1 MSVRLKIWIAMA
13 GLVLWM
19 SGCYLIISHIFAE
32 SQFRHFTE
40 EARVQSATRWTQ
52 VIERYYKEHGSFSGI
67 QDAVTESV
75 VQFGTGTSL
84 EEISIRSLDGKQ
96 IANISL
102 TPSPPDPDDSSG
114 VTVPIVVNG
123 KPIADA
129 VVYDRVIEG
138 LEVLQ
143 ETTLQSVATAT
154 LVGLLLTAVIALVAG
169 GWVSR
174 LITKPLRSIM
184 QGIRQIG
191 GGNLQTKVNVRSH
204 DEFARLAGA
213 LNEMSRQLSDAVQ
226 TRKRLVADVAH
237 ELRTPITIIQGQ
249 LDLIQDGLQPAEPSS
264 LLPIQD
270 EVIRLRTLID
280 ELHQLALAESHQ
292 LTLHTTTVE
301 FVGWVSQLT
310 EKFRAEALLRDVE
323 MDFHSEIKEAYI
335 AADSHRLTQVFANLV
350 SNALR
355 YTPASGAIR
364 LSVFPHPDNQDMV
377 CAAIADTGPGIP
389 PQQVEHI
396 FDRFYRTEEARS
408 RESGGL
414 GLGLAIAKELAE
426 LHGGSIEVASKPGSG
441 STFTVTLPLLRRL
454 EGESAIS

>member
-1 MSVRLKIWIAMA
+1 MSVRLRIWIAMA

-19 SGCYLIISHIFAE
+19 SGCYLVISHIFAE
-32 SQFRHFTE
+32 SQFRHFTT
-40 EARVQSATRWTQ
+40 EARIQSATSWTQ
-52 VIERYYKEHGSFSGI
+52 VIERYYQQHGSFNGI
-67 QDAVTESV
+67 EDAVKESV

-84 EEISIRSLDGKQ
+84 EEISIRTLDGRQ
-96 IANISL
+96 ITDISIS
-102 TPSPPDPDDSSG
+102 PSPPDPDDTSG

-123 KPIADA
+123 KPIANA

-143 ETTLQSVATAT
+143 ETTLRSVATAT
-154 LVGLLLTAVIALVAG
+154 LIGLLLTAVISLVAG
-169 GWVSR
+169 GWLSR

-191 GGNLQTKVNVRSH
+191 SGNLETTIKVRSH

-292 LTLHTTTVE
+292 LTLHKTTIE
-301 FVGWVSQLT
+301 FVEWVSQLT
-310 EKFRAEALLRDVE
+310 EKFRAEALLRDVD
-323 MDFHSEIKEAYI
+323 MTFHSQISEAYI

-355 YTPASGAIR
+355 YTPAGGTIQLA
-364 LSVFPHPDNQDMV
+364 VFTEPGKSDMV
-377 CAAIADTGPGIP
+377 SAAIADTGPGIP
-389 PQQVEHI
+389 QQQVEHI

-414 GLGLAIAKELAE
+414 GLGLAIAKELAD
-426 LHGGSIEVASKPGSG
+426 LHGGSIEVYSEPGHG
-441 STFTVTLPLLRRL
+441 STFTVTLPLIRRI
-454 EGESAIS
+454 EGESTTS

>member
-1 MSVRLKIWIAMA
+1 MSVRLKIWMAMA

-19 SGCYLIISHIFAE
+19 SGCYLIISHIFTE

-52 VIERYYKEHGSFSGI
+52 VIERYYTEHGSFNGI
-67 QDAVTESV
+67 QDAVKESI
-75 VQFGTGTSL
+75 VQLGTGTSL

-102 TPSPPDPDDSSG
+102 TPSPPDPDDTSG

-143 ETTLQSVATAT
+143 ETTLRSVATAT
-154 LVGLLLTAVIALVAG
+154 LVGLLLTAVISLVAG

-191 GGNLQTKVNVRSH
+191 GGNLQTKVDVRSH

-292 LTLHTTTVE
+292 LTLHMTTVD

-310 EKFRAEALLRDVE
+310 EKFRAEALLRDVD
-323 MDFHSEIKEAYI
+323 MDFHSEMKEAYI
-335 AADSHRLTQVFANLV
+335 VADSHRLTQVFANLV

-355 YTPASGAIR
+355 YTPASGAIQ
-364 LSVFPHPDNQDMV
+364 LSIFPHPDNQDMV

-426 LHGGSIEVASKPGSG
+426 LHGGRIEVSSQPGSG
-441 STFTVTLPLLRRL
+441 STFTVTLPLLHRV